1 MNVLS
6 LFDGLAGGRIALERA
21 GIHVE
26 NYWASEIDLWA
37 QSVARKNYPDIK
49 FIGDVN
55 LVNWEDYIGK
65 VDMIIGGSPCTQLSI
80 CGNRTGLEG
89 DASKLFFKMVDAIE
103 IIKPKYYFL
112 ENVASMTDENRD
124 IMTSYMK
131 VEPIMIDSALLSSQ
145 QRKRYYWFNW
155 EAQMPENKHI
165 SVEDILDLNYTVEK
179 KRADV
184 TWTRDDLTEKS
195 DKLEQIGYFGNGSQG
210 LRIYSVKG
218 KGNTLGTGGSNQE
231 NYLITLSNGKQIIRQ
246 LSTLELERQQTLP
259 DGYTKMLGVPDR
271 ERRKMIGNGW
281 TIDVIAHLFKEIKCQ
296 KDVIAENLKSK

>member
-21 GIHVE
+21 GISVE
-26 NYWASEIDLWA
+26 NYYASEIDLYA
-37 QSVARKNYPDIK
+37 QSIARKNYPDIK

-55 LVNWEDYIGK
+55 FIDWKDYIGK
-65 VDMIIGGSPCTQLSI
+65 VDMIIGGSPCTNLSC

-89 DASKLFFKMVDAIE
+89 DASKLFFKMVEAIE

-124 IMTSYMK
+124 IMSSYMK
-131 VEPIMIDSALLSSQ
+131 VEPILIDSALLSSQ

-155 EAQMPENKHI
+155 DASMPENKHI
-165 SVEDILDLNYTVEK
+165 SVEDILDYTYTVPC
-179 KRADV
+179 KRTDV
-184 TWTRDDLTEKS
+184 TWSREDLTEKS

-210 LRIYSVKG
+210 LRIYSIKG

-231 NYLITLSNGKQIIRQ
+231 KYLIPLQDGNIIRQ
-246 LSTLELERQQTLP
+246 LTTLELERQQTLP
-259 DGYTKMLGVPDR
+259 DNYTKMLGIPDR

-281 TIDVIAHLFKEIKCQ
+281 TIDVISHLFKY
-296 KDVIAENLKSK
+296 LK

>member
-1 MNVLS
+1 MSGLRVLS

-21 GIHVE
+21 GIPVE
-26 NYWASEIDLWA
+26 TYYASEIDLYA

-55 LVNWEDYIGK
+55 FVNWEDYIGK

-80 CGNRTGLEG
+80 CGDRTGLEG
-89 DASKLFFKMVDAIE
+89 DASKLFFKMVEAIE
-103 IIKPKYYFL
+103 VIKPKYYFL

-131 VEPIMIDSALLSSQ
+131 VEPLMIDSALLSSQ

-155 EAQMPENKHI
+155 DAPMPENKHI
-165 SVEDILDLNYTVEK
+165 SVEDILDLSYTVEK
-179 KRADV
+179 KRADI
-184 TWTRDDLTEKS
+184 TWTREDLTEKS
-195 DKLEQIGYFGNGSQG
+195 DKLEQIGHFGNGSQG

-231 NYLITLSNGKQIIRQ
+231 NYLVTLPNGKQIIRQ

-259 DGYTKMLGVPDR
+259 DGYTKLAGIPDR

-281 TIDVIAHLFKEIKCQ
+281 TIDVITHLFKQI
-296 KDVIAENLKSK
+296 NS

>member
-1 MNVLS
+1 MSGLRVLS

-21 GIHVE
+21 GIPVE
-26 NYWASEIDLWA
+26 TYYASEIDLYA

-55 LVNWEDYIGK
+55 FVNWEDYIGK
-65 VDMIIGGSPCTQLSI
+65 IDMIIGGSPCTNLSC

-89 DASKLFFKMVDAIE
+89 DASKLFFKMVEAIE
-103 IIKPKYYFL
+103 VIKPKYYFL

-131 VEPIMIDSALLSSQ
+131 VEPLMIDSALLSSQ

-155 EAQMPENKHI
+155 DAPMPENKHI
-165 SVEDILDLNYTVEK
+165 SVEDILDLSYTVEK
-179 KRADV
+179 KRADI
-184 TWTRDDLTEKS
+184 TWTREDLTEKS
-195 DKLEQIGYFGNGSQG
+195 DKLEQIGHFGNGSQG

-231 NYLITLSNGKQIIRQ
+231 NYLVTLPNGKQIIRQ

-259 DGYTKMLGVPDR
+259 DGYTKLAGIPDR

-281 TIDVIAHLFKEIKCQ
+281 TIDVITHLFKQI
-296 KDVIAENLKSK
+296 NS

>member
-1 MNVLS
+1 MNILS

-21 GIHVE
+21 GIPVE
-26 NYWASEIDLWA
+26 NYYASEIDLYA
-37 QSVARKNYPDIK
+37 QSIARKNYPDIK

-55 LVNWEDYIGK
+55 FINWEDYIGK
-65 VDMIIGGSPCTQLSI
+65 VDMIIGGSPCTNLSC

-89 DASKLFFKMVDAIE
+89 DASKLFFKMVEAIE

-124 IMTSYMK
+124 IMSSYMK
-131 VEPIMIDSALLSSQ
+131 VEPILIDSALLSSQ

-155 EAQMPENKHI
+155 DASMPENKHI
-165 SVEDILDLNYTVEK
+165 SVEDILDYTYTVPC
-179 KRADV
+179 KRTDV
-184 TWTRDDLTEKS
+184 TWSREDLTEKS

-210 LRIYSVKG
+210 LRIYSIKG

-231 NYLITLSNGKQIIRQ
+231 KYLIPLQDGNIIRQ
-246 LSTLELERQQTLP
+246 LTTLELERQQTLP
-259 DGYTKMLGVPDR
+259 DNYTKMLGIPDR

-281 TIDVIAHLFKEIKCQ
+281 TIDVISHLFKY
-296 KDVIAENLKSK
+296 LK

>member
-1 MNVLS
+1 
-6 LFDGLAGGRIALERA
+6 
-21 GIHVE
+21 
-26 NYWASEIDLWA
+26 
-37 QSVARKNYPDIK
+37 
-49 FIGDVN
+49 
-55 LVNWEDYIGK
+55 
-65 VDMIIGGSPCTQLSI
+65 
-80 CGNRTGLEG
+80 
-89 DASKLFFKMVDAIE
+89 
-103 IIKPKYYFL
+103 
-112 ENVASMTDENRD
+112 MTDENRD

-155 EAQMPENKHI
+155 DAPMPENKHI

-231 NYLITLSNGKQIIRQ
+231 NYLITLPNGKQIIRQ